1 MLLLASL
8 ECTLF
13 IHFLQNQYCAA
24 AMIYSYQH
32 LVLLSVLF
40 FLMPIVDS
48 ASVPVPPPAPMLDQ
62 PVLNAWSDRSDEML
76 VGMTSAPNPEDAAGS
91 AVSSDQEFA
100 MDLGGGVEEIILC
113 CSNDGDDSQLACN
126 EGT

>member
-8 ECTLF
+8 ERTLF
-13 IHFLQNQYCAA
+13 IHFFQNQYCAA

-32 LVLLSVLF
+32 LVLLSVLS

-62 PVLNAWSDRSDEML
+62 AVLNAWSDLSDEML
-76 VGMTSAPNPEDAAGS
+76 VGITSAPNPKTQQAL
-91 AVSSDQEFA
+91 Q
-100 MDLGGGVEEIILC
+100 
-113 CSNDGDDSQLACN
+113 
-126 EGT
+126 